1 MAMTELLDV
10 FGLDEQVVP
19 LAALQVLGLA
29 AVRLLAVVFVVPL
42 LGERRGPWLAK
53 LAVVFALLM
62 ASWSALAPVAELAT
76 PLPPGALLALA
87 LKEAALGLAVG
98 FLAALV
104 FYAVR
109 MAGELIDALRGQAVL
124 LQEGNRWVGSPTGAF
139 GSLLLI
145 ALLFAVDGHHVVIR
159 AVVES
164 FERLPPTAYPDL
176 GGPGEA
182 QLLFASAV
190 QLLGRLWLW
199 ALRIA
204 LPVALAS
211 LLVDLTVGL
220 ASRAASGL
228 NAYFLALPVRALV
241 GIAVLLVSLTA
252 IVELLVGELW
262 ASDGWIAWLL
272 QQGGG

>member
-1 MAMTELLDV
+1 MTELLQI
-10 FGLDEQVVP
+10 FGLDEHTAP
-19 LAALQVLGLA
+19 LAAVQVLGLA

-42 LGERRGPWLAK
+42 LGERLVPWLAK
-53 LAVVFALLM
+53 LAVAFALLM
-62 ASWSALAPVAELAT
+62 ASWSALAPVAELAS
-76 PLPPGALLALA
+76 PLPSGALLLLA
-87 LKEAALGLAVG
+87 LKEVAVGLAIG

-124 LQEGNRWVGSPTGAF
+124 FQEGQQRVGSPTGAF

-190 QLLGRLWLW
+190 ELLGRLWLW

-220 ASRAASGL
+220 ASRAALRL

-241 GIAVLLVSLTA
+241 GIAVLLVSLAT
-252 IVELLVGELW
+252 IIELLVGEVW
-262 ASDGWIAWLL
+262 ASDGWIAWFL
-272 QQGGG
+272 QGGGG